1 MPDAQMSEGPGLV
14 QGSPLES
21 RGMQAG
27 MSMVRSQKRPSRQ
40 SRVLLQAAPVSS
52 QRRQV
57 SVAVS
62 QKPPSHRLVA
72 AQDWPGVG

>member
-1 MPDAQMSEGPGLV
+1 MPEAQLSEGPLEPQDAPLANSGL
-14 QGSPLES
+14 
-21 RGMQAG
+21 QAG
-27 MSMVRSQKRPSRQ
+27 MSMLRSQKRPSRQ

-62 QKPPSHRLVA
+62 QKPPSHRTVS